1 MQGPDATPLSIGRY
15 VLYGEIASGGMAAV
29 YFGRMVGPA
38 GFARPVAI
46 KRLHAQFA
54 RDPAFVRM
62 LLDEGRLA
70 ARIQHPN
77 VVPTLDIVTHEDE
90 VFIVLEYVPGVSLA
104 QLVRVVRL
112 SGAPIPPLICVS
124 IVGGMLQGLHAAHE
138 AKDDHGAHLEL
149 VHRDVSPQ
157 NALVGSDGVVR
168 LIDFGIAKAVSRL
181 QTTRQGEL
189 KGKLAYMAP
198 EQVRGEPV
206 TRRTDVYSA
215 SIILWEMLTS
225 RRLFEAENEAHLLS
239 KLLTY
244 EPPPPSSIWPDV
256 PPSLDRTVLRGLAR
270 DPAHRFDSAR
280 EMAAHLQACI
290 GVASPM
296 DVSDWVEQ
304 IAGEAIREQAARVEA
319 MERDQAAAPFS
330 SDVHL
335 VQESAATRVLTA
347 TGRSR
352 RITPLARVG
361 LFLRALDNDYQY
373 LLHEDCLDAVKEC
386 GFSMREEVAHND
398 AALQRR
404 QIEDCLGE
412 SESVRPSLILVNA
425 VDETTLR
432 DVAFEAAKIGIG
444 WVSLNRSAEYLDE
457 LRLDYPDQLFFCVSP
472 EQRQIGRIQGRIL
485 RAFLP
490 DGGDVL
496 YVEGPR
502 GTSSAR
508 QRREGTEHEIEGTNI
523 RLYAEDADWTVEGGA
538 RAARRWL
545 ERFGHGLRSLPVV
558 CAQNDGMAIGAR
570 SVLVEAGSASPGAGL
585 PEGERPTVLVIGCD
599 GTPSYGQRL
608 LAENMLSATVVVPPT
623 AKKAVLEFAAYRTSG
638 AHASPASITIS
649 VEPLPLRI
657 IEKARRGATIMP
669 PCR

>member
-1 MQGPDATPLSIGRY
+1 MQGPNATPLSIGRY

-29 YFGRMVGPA
+29 YFGRMLGPA

-77 VVPTLDIVTHEDE
+77 VVPTLDIVTHEEE
-90 VFIVLEYVPGVSLA
+90 VFIVLEYVPGVSLS
-104 QLVRVVRL
+104 QLVRVVRN
-112 SGAPIPPLICVS
+112 SGAVIPPIICVS
-124 IVGGMLQGLHAAHE
+124 IVAGMLQGLHAAHE

-157 NALVGSDGVVR
+157 NALVGADGVVR

-225 RRLFEAENEAHLLS
+225 RRLFEGENEAHLLQ

-244 EPPPPSSIWPDV
+244 DPPAPSSICPDV

-270 DPAHRFDSAR
+270 EPSQRFGSAR
-280 EMAAHLQACI
+280 EMAAHIQACI
-290 GVASPM
+290 GVSSPM
-296 DVSDWVEQ
+296 DVSDWVERN
-304 IAGEAIREQAARVEA
+304 AGDAIREQAARVET
-319 MERDQAAAPFS
+319 MERDRADGPLS
-330 SDVHL
+330 GDVHL
-335 VQESAATRVLTA
+335 VNESAATRVLTA
-347 TGRSR
+347 GGRSR
-352 RITPLARVG
+352 TGPLARIG

-373 LLHEDCLDAVKEC
+373 LQHEDCLAAVKEC
-386 GFSMREEVAHND
+386 GFAMREEIGHND

-404 QIEDCLGE
+404 QIEDCLHE
-412 SESVRPSLILVNA
+412 PADVRLSAILVNP
-425 VDETTLR
+425 VDEDALR
-432 DVAFEAAKIGIG
+432 DVAFQAAKAGIG
-444 WVSLNRSAEYLDE
+444 WVSLNRSADYLDE
-457 LRLDYPDQLFFCVSP
+457 LRLDHPEQLFFCVSP
-472 EQRQIGRIQGRIL
+472 EQRQIGRIQGRL
-485 RAFLP
+485 LCAFLP
-490 DGGDVL
+490 EGGDVL
-496 YVEGPR
+496 YVEGPP

-508 QRREGTEHEIEGTNI
+508 QRREGTEHEIEGTKI
-523 RLYAEDADWTVEGGA
+523 RLYAEHADWTVEGGA

-545 ERFGHGLRSLPVV
+545 ERFGHGLRALPVV

-570 SVLVEAGSASPGAGL
+570 SVLDEAAAGGLHAGSPDREK
-585 PEGERPTVLVIGCD
+585 PPIVVIGCD
-599 GTPSYGQRL
+599 GTPSFGQRL
-608 LAENMLSATVVVPPT
+608 LAENLLSATVVVPPT
-623 AKKAVLEFAAYRTSG
+623 AGKAVVEFAAHREHRG

-657 IEKARRGATIMP
+657 VESARRGAAS
-669 PCR
+669 